1 MNAVRL
7 NIFFLI
13 VCLLYNSQIDAKV
26 LIFTYAY
33 NRPDFIALQ
42 DATFKHF
49 MQNEYEF
56 VVFNDAANPTDYQDI
71 KTMCEQLAISCIDI
85 PQEIHARPYLHRTDW
100 GEFKNPNQASTRNS
114 NVVQYSLDTFGFNHD
129 DILMLIDSD
138 MFLIKKFDV
147 RAYMNGYKVA
157 AFYKSCCDVVMNGQH
172 TQDTPHIDYLWIG
185 LVFLNMKT
193 LPQKNA
199 LNFNCGTQGKVQL
212 DAGGFTFAYMNYLD
226 FSLFKPIDRICIHT
240 LICPTCRAEKSPY
253 CIHNTSVLKENG
265 FNKETIAF
273 IQELPVP
280 HGKDKH
286 RNTEFFLD
294 NTFVHY
300 RAASN
305 YNNIA
310 STFTTDK
317 TKVFNNYI
325 HYLIDT

>member
-1 MNAVRL
+1 MEAIKQNL
-7 NIFFLI
+7 FII
-13 VCLLYNSQIDAKV
+13 LLYLFSSFQLYSKV

-33 NRPDFIALQ
+33 NRPDFIVLQ

-49 MQNEYEF
+49 MQNEYQF
-56 VVFNDAANPTDYQDI
+56 IVFNDAVKPSDYQEI
-71 KTMCEQLAISCIDI
+71 KAVCEQLNIPCIDI
-85 PQEIHARPYLHRTDW
+85 PQEIHTRPYLHRTDW
-100 GEFKNPNQASTRNS
+100 GEFKNPNQPSTRNS
-114 NVVQYSLDTFGFNHD
+114 NVVQYSLDMVGFNHD

-147 RAYMNGYKVA
+147 RAYMNGYKIA
-157 AFYKSCCDVVMNGQH
+157 AFYKSCCDVIMNGQH
-172 TQDTPHIDYLWIG
+172 TADTPHIDYLWIG
-185 LVFLNMKT
+185 LAFLNMGT
-193 LPQKNA
+193 LPLKNA

-212 DAGGFTFAYMNYLD
+212 DAGGFTFAYMKYLD

-240 LICPTCRAEKSPY
+240 LICPSCRAEKSPY
-253 CIHNTSVLKENG
+253 CTHNTEVLKENG

-280 HGKDKH
+280 HGKDRH
-286 RNTEFFLD
+286 RNTEFFLN

-310 STFTTDK
+310 SSFTTDK

-325 HYLIDT
+325 KHLINE